1 MRDLKIYDYV
11 RLIGSRSI
19 IYSLLVLSTAYK
31 SSSAADHYSDSLIG
45 VIDSMEESKRPPVI
59 LKLAFH
65 YLKENGVCNHLP

>member
-1 MRDLKIYDYV
+1 
-11 RLIGSRSI
+11 
-19 IYSLLVLSTAYK
+19 VLSTAYK